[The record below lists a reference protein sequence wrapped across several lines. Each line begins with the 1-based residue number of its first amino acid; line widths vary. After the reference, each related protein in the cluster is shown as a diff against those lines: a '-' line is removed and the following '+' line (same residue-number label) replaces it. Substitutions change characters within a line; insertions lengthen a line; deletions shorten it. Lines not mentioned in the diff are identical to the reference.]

1 MAKRPL
7 HLLATPNVQSTAD
20 YYLDVFNGI
29 TRRFADLLH
38 DLDVPVILYG
48 SEEADCAC
56 DELVTCITAE
66 EQTQLL
72 GETPYH
78 KAWYDAANPLWV
90 KFNARANG
98 AIQKRKEPGDW
109 IGTIAGSAN
118 LPIWQQHSD
127 CRFLEY
133 SIGYKGVCAPYRI
146 FQSHAWRHVL
156 HGVCGMDYGRLT
168 DDVIYHWL
176 KEDEFPEGQPDDYV
190 LYCGRIHDVKGI
202 KAVCRS
208 AEAAGV
214 RLVLM
219 GDGDPRLIT
228 YGEYIG
234 TWPPAA
240 RNRWMAGAKA
250 LLCPTEYIEP
260 SATVV
265 VEAQLCGT
273 PVIATAWG
281 GFPEYIE
288 HGKTGY
294 CCKSPQ
300 ELIQALACIDI
311 GAIDRD
317 YVRARARMLYG
328 WQAGKAAYADFFDRM
343 DQGFAWPAAAPAA
356 MSLQEQ

>member
-1 MAKRPL
+1 MANRPF

-29 TRRFADLLH
+29 TRRFATLLH
-38 DLDVPVILYG
+38 DLDIPVILYG
-48 SEEADCAC
+48 SEEADIPCA
-56 DELVTCITAE
+56 ELVTCITKAE
-66 EQTQLL
+66 QDRMLD
-72 GETPYH
+72 GTPYQ
-78 KAWYDAANPLWV
+78 KTWYDAANPLWV
-90 KFNARANG
+90 TFNARANA
-98 AIQKRKEPGDW
+98 AIQKRKAPNDW

-156 HGVCGMDYGRLT
+156 HGVTGMDYGRLT

-176 KEDEFPEGQPDDYV
+176 NEDDFPEGQPDDYV
-190 LYCGRIHDVKGI
+190 LYVGRIHDVKGLRT
-202 KAVCRS
+202 VCRTC
-208 AEAAGV
+208 EAAGV

-219 GDGDPRLIT
+219 GEGDLSLIT

-234 TWPPAA
+234 TWPPAT
-240 RNRWMAGAKA
+240 RNRWMAGARA

-273 PVIATAWG
+273 PVIATPWG

-288 HGKTGY
+288 DGQTGFL
-294 CCKSPQ
+294 CKSPQ
-300 ELIQALACIDI
+300 EFITAIADVDALS
-311 GAIDRD
+311 RD
-317 YVRARARMLYG
+317 YTRVRARMLYG
-328 WQAGKAAYADFFDRM
+328 WQAGKTAYAEFFARM
-343 DQGFAWPAAAPAA
+343 AQGFEWPVAAVAA
-356 MSLQEQ
+356 GVA